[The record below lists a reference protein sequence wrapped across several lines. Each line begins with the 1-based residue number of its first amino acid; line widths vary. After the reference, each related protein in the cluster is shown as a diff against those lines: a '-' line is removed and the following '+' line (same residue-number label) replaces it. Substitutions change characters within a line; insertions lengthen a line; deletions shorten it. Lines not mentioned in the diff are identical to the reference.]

1 MRSPFSRRIPVTLVA
16 IAALAVTVRA
26 AEPPSLPSVPAD
38 VAFYSS
44 SLRLGE
50 QIDRFVK
57 SKAFATLHDL
67 PAVKA
72 FFHHLHTEIDKGDN
86 PLSGIAKAM
95 HDPANRELVELCHDA
110 FRHEIFVY
118 GGKNWAEFAKLA
130 IELQGATRFAPAL
143 AALQGQNPQ
152 TSQLHALVRALNLA
166 GDKLQI
172 PETVIGFRITKAE
185 AATNQIKRLEDLLQ
199 KATEETPLKGRIKR
213 AQVAGVDALTLTL
226 DGSMVP
232 WNQFPLDDL
241 DEESAAEIKALFGK
255 LKTLKL
261 SASLLVKDNVV
272 MLTFGPTTGAADSFG
287 RGPSLATRSELK
299 PLAKHAEKPL
309 ISVGYVSAAL
319 AAAVATTAEDIDS
332 LAQTVTTALA
342 KTPISEEERT
352 AIGKDVKQLAKE
364 VASTIGKPAGTFSCT
379 FLTARGQET
388 YSYDYGPA
396 PTGAAKPLSVVE
408 HLGGSPL
415 VAFAGSSDDPSPGYK
430 FLVKWLRVVYGH
442 ADTVVKETLGEEQQ
456 KHLHDGMAIVRP
468 LLERF
473 DSITSTQLLPALG
486 NGEFAVVIDAKWSSK
501 NWFPGVD
508 QGDTALPFF
517 ELGFVRTVNDSAP
530 VLKALQAYR
539 ALANDALAK
548 AREFGAPLPE
558 AGIPPAETKSI
569 GSNTAYYWPIPA
581 YGQDE
586 QIQPN
591 LGMSAKTIVKSLSFR
606 HTERLLTPAPLAT
619 LGGLLEPDRPLLA
632 AAVVDVEGLIKTGR
646 PWLEK
651 FAIPAMLADAPDDA
665 PPGLTRKELPDQI
678 RKVLDVMQCL
688 RGVRSVTY
696 RDGDA
701 TVTHS
706 ELIVEDLK

>member
-1 MRSPFSRRIPVTLVA
+1 MRSHFRRYSITLVVIAASAA
-16 IAALAVTVRA
+16 IARA
-26 AEPPSLPSVPAD
+26 AEPVPSLPSVPAD
-38 VAFYSS
+38 ATFYSS
-44 SLRLGE
+44 SLRRGE
-50 QIDRFVK
+50 QMDRFMK
-57 SKAFATLHDL
+57 SKAFATLHES
-67 PAVKA
+67 PPVKA
-72 FFHHLHTEIDKGDN
+72 LFHHLHTEIDKGDN

-172 PETVIGFRITKAE
+172 PETVIGFRIIKAE

-199 KATEETPLKGRIKR
+199 KVTEATPLNGRIKR
-213 AQVAGVDALTLTL
+213 AQVAGVDALTLSL
-226 DGSMVP
+226 DGSMIP
-232 WNQFPLDDL
+232 WNQFPLDDV
-241 DEESAAEIKALFGK
+241 DEDSATEIKALFGK
-255 LKTLKL
+255 LKALKL

-272 MLTFGPTTGAADSFG
+272 FLTVWPTAGTADSYG
-287 RGPSLATRSELK
+287 RAPSLATRSELK
-299 PLAKHAEKPL
+299 PLAKFADKPL

-319 AAAVATTAEDIDS
+319 AAAVATTPEDIDG
-332 LAQTVTTALA
+332 LAEMVTTALGKA
-342 KTPISEEERT
+342 PISEERRV
-352 AIGKDVKQLAKE
+352 AIGKDVKQFAKE
-364 VASTIGKPAGTFSCT
+364 VASTIAKPAGSFSCT

-396 PTGAAKPLSVVE
+396 PMGTAQPLKVVE

-415 VAFAGSSDDPSPGYK
+415 VAVAGSTADPSPGYK
-430 FLVKWLRVVYGH
+430 FLVKWLRVMYGH
-442 ADTVVKETLGEEQQ
+442 ADAVVKETLGEEQQ
-456 KHLHDGMAIVRP
+456 KHLHDGMGVVRP

-473 DSITSTQLLPALG
+473 DSITSTQLLPTLG
-486 NGEFAVVIDAKWSSK
+486 NGEFGVVIDAKWSSR
-501 NWFPGVD
+501 NWFPGLD
-508 QGDTALPFF
+508 QGDAALPFF

-530 VLKALQAYR
+530 ILKALQAYR

-548 AREFGAPLPE
+548 AREFGAPLPD
-558 AGIPPAETKSI
+558 ASIPPAETKSI

-581 YGQDE
+581 FGQDE

-591 LGMSAKTIVKSLSFR
+591 LGMSAKTIVKSLSFK
-606 HTERLLTPAPLAT
+606 HTERLLTPTPLTT

-632 AAVVDVEGLIKTGR
+632 AAVVDVDGLIKTAR

-651 FAIPAMLADAPDDA
+651 FALPAMLADTPDDA
-665 PPGLTRKELPDQI
+665 PPGLTRKEIPDQI
-678 RKVLDVMQCL
+678 RKILDVMQCL
-688 RGVRSVTY
+688 RGIRSVTY

-706 ELIVEDLK
+706 EWIVEDLK